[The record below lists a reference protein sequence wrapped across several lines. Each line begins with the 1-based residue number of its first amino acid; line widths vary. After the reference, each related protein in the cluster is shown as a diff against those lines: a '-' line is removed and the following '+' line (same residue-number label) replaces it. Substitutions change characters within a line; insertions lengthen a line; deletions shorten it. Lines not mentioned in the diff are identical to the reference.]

1 MELPKQTILSDQ
13 EFIKLSKMSKGYNW
27 ELKILEGENGI
38 TLNTIKRLE
47 DLNTEMMKKFG
58 SLEA

>member
-1 MELPKQTILSDQ
+1 MELPKQVIIADQ

-27 ELKILEGENGI
+27 ELKIIEHDGLS
-38 TLNTIKRLE
+38 LDTIQRLE
-47 DLNTEMMKKFG
+47 DLNTELMTKFG